1 MENLEPAP
9 ILIQKIRERTFGLG
23 VFIYEKDLEPKDLH
37 YLTQLELRM
46 LRQRTLRSDLL
57 EKVALLLTS
66 DPSPE
71 EE

>member
-1 MENLEPAP
+1 MENLEQAP
-9 ILIQKIRERTFGLG
+9 LIIQKIRERTFGLG
-23 VFIYEKDLEPKDLH
+23 VFIYEHDLEPKDLH
-37 YLTQLELRM
+37 YLSQPELRM

-57 EKVALLLTS
+57 EQVALLL